1 MTHRALPRP
10 AASRRGGFT
19 LVEVLLA
26 VAILG
31 IGFGVLLTGLS
42 ACLAAFRVSA
52 RFQEAQWVLGQG
64 EALYPLRP
72 SADVL
77 EEHPVAPDPS
87 ILEGYTFERI
97 VEEDEDEDN
106 LFVVRTRVFWSGGA
120 ETGTFDEVTRY
131 VWQREEE

>member
-1 MTHRALPRP
+1 MKNPTENRP
-10 AASRRGGFT
+10 ASSRSAFT
-19 LVEVLLA
+19 LVEILLA

-72 SADVL
+72 SPDVL
-77 EEHPVAPDPS
+77 EDIPVPPDSS

-106 LFVVRTRVFWSGGA
+106 LFVVHTRVFWRSGA
-120 ETGTFDEVTRY
+120 ATGTFDEVTQY
-131 VWQREEE
+131 IWQREE